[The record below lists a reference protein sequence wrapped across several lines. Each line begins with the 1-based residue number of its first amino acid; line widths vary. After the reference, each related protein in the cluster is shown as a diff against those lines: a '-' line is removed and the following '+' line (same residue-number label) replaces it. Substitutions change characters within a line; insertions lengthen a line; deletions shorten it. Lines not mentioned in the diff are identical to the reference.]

1 MNSNDEPL
9 DLASG
14 RYLNESAIREHA
26 LKCSAAYRA
35 NRFTRVGEEFITEV
49 KADVEA
55 LIRNL
60 RSKYQ
65 TLHPALS
72 VENTTFIT
80 GQLSDRVMGEMN
92 SMIGRLIQSKVQAQ
106 PSCGKTL
113 GRTR

>member
-1 MNSNDEPL
+1 MNGNDEPL

-35 NRFTRVGEEFITEV
+35 NRFTRVGEDFIEEV
-49 KADVEA
+49 KADVEM
-55 LIRNL
+55 LVRNVK
-60 RSKYQ
+60 SKFN
-65 TLHPALS
+65 TLHPTLPA
-72 VENTTFIT
+72 ENTTFTT
-80 GQLSDRVMGEMN
+80 GALGDKVMGELN
-92 SMIGRLIQSKVQAQ
+92 NAIGRLIQNKVQSQ